1 MPNIQV
7 KITNLAEIQAAFKKA
22 PMTMA
27 RNLQTAIT
35 RSALAVQRQS
45 MINSPVLTGYLRASH
60 QSIFEPLK
68 ATIQPMANYAIY
80 VHEGTSRMEARP
92 FLLEAV
98 ESETEN
104 INDNFHKAVQD
115 TLDEIAKE
123 VN

>member
-7 KITNLAEIQAAFKKA
+7 RITNLAEIQAAFKSA
-22 PMTMA
+22 PIKMA
-27 RNLQTAIT
+27 RNLNDAIR

-45 MINSPVLTGYLRASH
+45 MINSPVLTGNLRASH

-68 ATIQPMANYAIY
+68 ATIQPMANYAIF
-80 VHEGTSRMEARP
+80 VHEGTRYMKGRP

-98 ESETEN
+98 EAETEN

-115 TLDEIAKE
+115 TLDEIARE
-123 VN
+123 V

>member
-7 KITNLAEIQAAFKKA
+7 RITNLAEIQAAFKSA
-22 PMTMA
+22 PIKMA
-27 RNLQTAIT
+27 RNLNDAIR

-45 MINSPVLTGYLRASH
+45 MINSPVLTGNLRASH

-68 ATIQPMANYAIY
+68 ATIQPMANYAIF
-80 VHEGTSRMEARP
+80 VHEGTRYMKARP

-98 ESETEN
+98 EAETEN

-115 TLDEIAKE
+115 TLDEIARE
-123 VN
+123 V